1 MATFLKGSYLTN
13 EEYRAAP
20 TALATNNLVPGG
32 DPAAQDNELAAI
44 IKRASTFLDN
54 TARQKLYA
62 TKATQNEKVR
72 IKDGYFVLRAYQDR
86 VKTVDAFSWG
96 ATPTGLSAAATPI
109 PTSSYFIEENRVLFL
124 TGSPGVQ
131 WVGSLNML
139 ATPISGS
146 VWASWAY
153 TAGWFTTRLAAAASI
168 GATTVTVEDPTGI
181 QPGAFLRLIDGARVA
196 DAQVSTAYVPGSVT
210 VPLVSVLLEAF
221 PIGAG
226 FTEVEGDA
234 KEACI
239 LATSHYIKDRKSGG
253 FVMAG
258 QSATVDQTTDAQ
270 LGPDL
275 ERARQL
281 ALRYERRAP

>member
-1 MATFLKGSYLTN
+1 VATFLKGSYLTI

-32 DPAAQDNELAAI
+32 DQAAQDNELAAI

-62 TKATQNEKVR
+62 TSATQNERVR

-86 VKTVDAFSWG
+86 VKSVDAFAWG
-96 ATPTGLSAAATPI
+96 ATPTSLTAAATPI
-109 PTSSYFIEENRVLFL
+109 PVSSYFIEENRVLFL

-146 VWASWAY
+146 VFASWMY
-153 TAGWFTTRLAAAASI
+153 TAGWFTTRLAVQAAI

-196 DAQVSTAYVPGSVT
+196 DAQVSTTYTPGSAV
-210 VPLVSVLLEAF
+210 VPLFAALTEAF
-221 PIGAG
+221 PAGAG

-281 ALRYERRAP
+281 ALRFERRAP

>member
-1 MATFLKGSYLTN
+1 MSTFLKGSYLTI

-32 DPAAQDNELAAI
+32 DQAAQDNELAAI

-62 TKATQNEKVR
+62 TSATQNEKVR

-86 VKTVDAFSWG
+86 VKSIDAFSWG
-96 ATPTGLSAAATPI
+96 VTPSNLAAASTPI
-109 PTSSYFIEENRVLFL
+109 PVASYFVEENRVLFL

-139 ATPISGS
+139 ATPVSGS
-146 VWASWAY
+146 VYASWTY
-153 TAGWFTTRLAAAASI
+153 TAGWFTTRLAAPAI
-168 GATTVTVEDPTGI
+168 VGATSVTVEDPTGI
-181 QPGAFLRLIDGARVA
+181 QPGGFIRLIDGGRVA
-196 DAQVSTAYVPGSVT
+196 DAQVSPAYVPGSAV
-210 VPLVSVLLEAF
+210 VALFAALVEAF
-221 PIGAG
+221 PAGAG
-226 FTEVEGDA
+226 FTEVPDDL
-234 KEACI
+234 KEAAV
-239 LATSHYIKDRKSGG
+239 LATSHYVKDRKSGG
-253 FVMAG
+253 FVMGGA
-258 QSATVDQTTDAQ
+258 SATVDQTTDAQ

-281 ALRYERRAP
+281 ALRYERRTP

>member
-1 MATFLKGSYLTN
+1 VATFLKGSYLTI

-32 DPAAQDNELAAI
+32 DQAAQDNELAAI

-62 TKATQNEKVR
+62 TQATQNEQVR

-86 VKTVDAFSWG
+86 VKSIDAFSWG
-96 ATPTGLSAAATPI
+96 ATPSSLTAAATPI
-109 PTSSYFIEENRVLFL
+109 PTSSYFVEENRVLFI
-124 TGSPGVQ
+124 TGAPGVR

-146 VWASWAY
+146 VWASWMY
-153 TAGWFTTRLAAAASI
+153 TAGFFTTRLTAPAAI

-181 QPGAFLRLIDGARVA
+181 QPGGYVRLVDGGQVA
-196 DAQVSTAYVPGSVT
+196 DAQVSPAYVPGSAAVA
-210 VPLVSVLLEAF
+210 LFAALAEAF
-221 PIGAG
+221 PAGAG
-226 FTEVEGDA
+226 FTEVPDDL
-234 KEACI
+234 KEACV
-239 LATSHYIKDRKSGG
+239 LATSHYVKDRKSGG

-281 ALRYERRAP
+281 ALRYERITP

>member
-1 MATFLKGSYLTN
+1 MSTFLKGSYLTI

-32 DPAAQDNELAAI
+32 DQAAQDNELAAI

-62 TKATQNEKVR
+62 TSATQNEKVR

-86 VKTVDAFSWG
+86 VKSIDAFSWG
-96 ATPTGLSAAATPI
+96 ATPSSLAAASTPI
-109 PTSSYFIEENRVLFL
+109 PVGSYFVEENRVLFAV
-124 TGSPGVQ
+124 GNPGVQ

-146 VWASWAY
+146 VYASWKY
-153 TAGWFTTRLAAAASI
+153 TAGWFTTRLAVQAAI
-168 GATTVTVEDPTGI
+168 GATSVTVEDPTGI
-181 QPGAFLRLIDGARVA
+181 QPGAFLRLIDGARMA
-196 DAQVSTAYVPGSVT
+196 DAQVSAAYTPGSAT
-210 VPLVSVLLEAF
+210 VQLLAALTEAF
-221 PIGAG
+221 PVGAG

-253 FVMAG
+253 FVMGGA
-258 QSATVDQTTDAQ
+258 SATVDQTTDAQ

-281 ALRYERRAP
+281 ALRYERRTP

>member
-1 MATFLKGSYLTN
+1 MATFLKGSYLTI

-32 DPAAQDNELAAI
+32 DQAAQDNELAAI

-62 TKATQNEKVR
+62 TSATQNEKVR

-86 VKTVDAFSWG
+86 VKSIDAFAWG
-96 ATPTGLSAAATPI
+96 ATPSNLTAMATPI
-109 PTSSYFIEENRVLFL
+109 PRSSYFVEENRVLL
-124 TGSPGVQ
+124 TTGGTGVQ

-139 ATPISGS
+139 ATPIGGN
-146 VWASWAY
+146 VFASWMY
-153 TAGWFTTRLAAAASI
+153 TAGWFTTRLAVQAAI

-196 DAQVSTAYVPGSVT
+196 DAQVSTTYTPGSAT
-210 VPLVSVLLEAF
+210 VQLFAALTEAF
-221 PIGAG
+221 PAGAG

-281 ALRYERRAP
+281 ALRFERRAP

>member
-1 MATFLKGSYLTN
+1 MATFLKGNYLTI

-20 TALATNNLVPGG
+20 TALATNNLVPGK
-32 DPAAQDNELAAI
+32 DQATQDNELAAI

-62 TKATQNEKVR
+62 TSARQNEQVR

-86 VKTVDAFSWG
+86 VKSIDAFSWG
-96 ATPTGLSAAATPI
+96 ATPTSLTAAATPI
-109 PTSSYFIEENRVLFL
+109 PTSSYFVEENRVLFIA
-124 TGSPGVQ
+124 GAPGVQ

-146 VWASWAY
+146 VWASWMY
-153 TAGWFTTRLAAAASI
+153 TAGWFTTRLAAPAI
-168 GATTVTVEDPTGI
+168 VGATTVTVEDPTGI
-181 QPGAFLRLIDGARVA
+181 QPGAYLRLIDGARVA
-196 DAQVSTAYVPGSVT
+196 DAQVSPSYTPGSAT
-210 VPLVSVLLEAF
+210 VQLFSALLEAF
-221 PIGAG
+221 PAGAG

-281 ALRYERRAP
+281 ALRYERTTP

>member
-1 MATFLKGSYLTN
+1 MSTFLKGSYLTI

-32 DPAAQDNELAAI
+32 TQADQDNELAAI

-62 TKATQNEKVR
+62 TSARQNEKVR
-72 IKDGYFVLRAYQDR
+72 IRDGYFVLRAYQDR
-86 VKTVDAFSWG
+86 VKSVDAFAWG
-96 ATPTGLSAAATPI
+96 ATPTNLTAAATPI

-124 TGSPGVQ
+124 VGAPGVQ

-139 ATPISGS
+139 ATPLNGS
-146 VWASWAY
+146 AWASWGY
-153 TAGWFTTRLAAAASI
+153 TAGWFTTRLAVQAAI
-168 GATTVTVEDPTGI
+168 GATSVIVEDPGGI

-196 DAQVSTAYVPGSVT
+196 DAQVSAAYTPGSAT
-210 VPLVSVLLEAF
+210 VQLVAALTEAF
-221 PIGAG
+221 PAGAG

-239 LATSHYIKDRKSGG
+239 LATSHYVKDRKSGG

-281 ALRYERRAP
+281 ALRYERTAP